1 MGTSRREFFRN
12 LGLAAGAAALISRDA
27 FAAGEA
33 VWPYVPLKTA
43 DVIVCKGTAYKTL
56 LTRAF
61 DKLGGLKKYVKSG
74 NSVLVKPNIAWDRA
88 PEYGAT
94 TNPFV
99 VAALVELCLAA
110 GAAEVKVYDNTCAN
124 CRRTYDSSGIADAA
138 RDAGAEVSYVDTA
151 LGKTVD
157 IPNGVAV
164 KKAEVYADVLKTD
177 VIINVPIAKDH
188 SISGLTLGMKN
199 LMGILVENRGR
210 WHQRINQKL
219 VDLAQVVTPTLTI
232 VDATRIMTSNGPS
245 GGGLGYVKRLDKLIV
260 TTDVTAADA
269 YAATLFGL
277 EPTDL
282 GVVAEAHKRD
292 FGTAEIDRMD
302 ITEVAA

>member
-1 MGTSRREFFRN
+1 MGLSRREFFRN
-12 LGLAAGAAALISRDA
+12 LGLAAGAAALVGREA
-27 FAAGEA
+27 FGEEA
-33 VWPYVPLKTA
+33 VWPYAPYKIA
-43 DVIVCKGTAYKTL
+43 DVVVCEGTDYKTL

-61 DKLGGLKKYVKSG
+61 GKIGGLKRYVRAG

-110 GAAEVKVYDNTCAN
+110 DAGEVKVYDNPCVD
-124 CRRTYDSSGIADAA
+124 CRRSYDSSGIADAA
-138 RDAGAEVSYVDTA
+138 RDAGAKVSYVDTA
-151 LGKTVD
+151 LAKSVT

-164 KKAEVYADVLKTD
+164 KKAQIYTDVLDTD
-177 VIINVPIAKDH
+177 VIVNVPIAKDH
-188 SISGLTLGMKN
+188 SLTGLTLGMKN

-219 VDLAQVVTPTLTI
+219 VDLAQVITPALTVI
-232 VDATRIMTSNGPS
+232 DATRIMTANGPS

-269 YAATLFGL
+269 YAATLFDF
-277 EPTDL
+277 EPTEL
-282 GVVAEAHKRD
+282 GVVKEAKKRD
-292 FGTAEIDRMD
+292 FGTADLKRMNVSR
-302 ITEVAA
+302 ITA

>member
-1 MGTSRREFFRN
+1 MAINRREFFRN
-12 LGLAAGAAALISRDA
+12 LGLAAGAAAFIGRDA
-27 FAAGEA
+27 FGADEA
-33 VWPYVPLKTA
+33 VWPYTPLKTA

-61 DKLGGLKKYVKSG
+61 DKLGSLKKYVKSG
-74 NSVLVKPNIAWDRA
+74 DSVLVKPNIAWDRA

-110 GAAEVKVYDNTCAN
+110 GAGEVKVYDNTCAN
-124 CRRTYDSSGIADAA
+124 CRRSYDSSGIADAA
-138 RDAGAEVSYVDTA
+138 RDAGAKVSYVDTA
-151 LGKTVD
+151 LGETVK
-157 IPNGVAV
+157 IPDGVAV
-164 KKAEVYADVLKTD
+164 KKAEIYANVLKADVI
-177 VIINVPIAKDH
+177 VNVPIAKDH
-188 SISGLTLGMKN
+188 SLSRLTLGMKN

-219 VDLAQVVTPTLTI
+219 VDLAQVITPTLTVI
-232 VDATRIMTSNGPS
+232 DATRIMTANGPS
-245 GGGLGYVKRLDKLIV
+245 GGGLGYVKRLDELIV

-282 GVVAEAHKRD
+282 GVVKEARKRG
-292 FGTAEIDRMD
+292 FGTSDLERMNVSK
-302 ITEVAA
+302 ITA

>member
-1 MGTSRREFFRN
+1 MSISRREFFRN
-12 LGLAAGAAALISRDA
+12 LGLAAGAAALISREA
-27 FAAGEA
+27 LAADEA
-33 VWPYVPLKTA
+33 VWPYAPLKTA
-43 DVIVCKGTAYKTL
+43 DVVVCEGTAYKTL

-61 DKLGGLKKYVKSG
+61 DKLGGLKKYLKTG
-74 NSVLVKPNIAWDRA
+74 DSVLVKPNIAWDRS

-99 VAALVELCLAA
+99 VAALIELCLAA
-110 GAAEVKVYDNTCAN
+110 DAGEVKVYDNTCAN
-124 CRRTYDSSGIADAA
+124 CRRSYDSSGIADAA
-138 RDAGAEVSYVDTA
+138 RDAGAKVSYVDTA
-151 LGKTVD
+151 LGKTVK

-164 KKAEVYADVLKTD
+164 KKAEIYADVLKAD
-177 VIINVPIAKDH
+177 VIVNVPIAKDH
-188 SISGLTLGMKN
+188 SLSRLTLGMKN

-219 VDLAQVVTPTLTI
+219 VDLAQVITPTLTVI
-232 VDATRIMTSNGPS
+232 DATRIMTANGPS

-282 GVVAEAHKRD
+282 GVVKEARKRG
-292 FGTAEIDRMD
+292 FGTADLERMNVSK
-302 ITEVAA
+302 ITA